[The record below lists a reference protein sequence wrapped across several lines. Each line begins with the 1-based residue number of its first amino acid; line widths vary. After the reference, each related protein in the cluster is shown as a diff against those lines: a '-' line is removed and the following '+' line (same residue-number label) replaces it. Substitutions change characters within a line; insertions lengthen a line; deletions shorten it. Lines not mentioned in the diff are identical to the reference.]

1 MVTIEDSYEEVY
13 QILTHLKINQY
24 EKIPTKIVSYYENHR
39 NKNYSFRYDYNN
51 KYNEQIISK
60 NALKILYKI
69 YYNYILNDSDKEK
82 FIDVLKLKEK
92 TKQTTINKENMKTNM
107 TKQQNSDIFLNKR
120 IKVESK
126 NVCQED
132 FKENNKLTKY
142 EENIF
147 TKIKN
152 IIIKVIH
159 FKKK

>member
-13 QILTHLKINQY
+13 QVLTHLKINEY

-39 NKNYSFRYDYNN
+39 NKNYSFMYDYN
-51 KYNEQIISK
+51 KRYNEQIISK

-82 FIDVLKLKEK
+82 FINVLKLKEK

-107 TKQQNSDIFLNKR
+107 AKQQNSDIFFNKS
-120 IKVESK
+120 IKIEHK
-126 NVCQED
+126 NNFQKEN
-132 FKENNKLTKY
+132 KENNKLTKY

-147 TKIKN
+147 AKMKN
-152 IIIKVIH
+152 IIIKIIH

>member
-13 QILTHLKINQY
+13 QVLIHLKINEY

-39 NKNYSFRYDYNN
+39 NKNYSFMYDYN
-51 KYNEQIISK
+51 KRYNEQIISK

-107 TKQQNSDIFLNKR
+107 AKQQNSDIFLNNS
-120 IKVESK
+120 IKNDSK
-126 NVCQED
+126 KLCKED
-132 FKENNKLTKY
+132 FEENNKLTQY

-152 IIIKVIH
+152 IILKILH
-159 FKKK
+159 FR